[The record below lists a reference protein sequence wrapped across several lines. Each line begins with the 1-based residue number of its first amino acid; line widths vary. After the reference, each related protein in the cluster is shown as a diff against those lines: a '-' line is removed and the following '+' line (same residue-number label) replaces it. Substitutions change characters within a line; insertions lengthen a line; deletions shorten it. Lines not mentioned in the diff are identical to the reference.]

1 MSLKELYHNK
11 WARFGFWAILYI
23 LWVIWLGNYWWLF
36 GLIPI
41 FDGHIT
47 KKVKWLFWKFQFK
60 EDVVCTSSTKKFQT
74 NKFWTKE
81 FWTSRILHWKS
92 CILQCKNDGFWKVTK
107 RVLKRIG
114 ISLYRW
120 IDALIFATIVVTFL
134 NMFFFQAFKI
144 PSSSM
149 ESSLYTGDHLFVSKL
164 AYGPKLPQTPLTIP
178 FTHNVIA
185 GKESYSTLLQNDYRR
200 LKGFGHVETGDYV
213 VFAFPHGDT
222 VLVKDPA
229 ADYYTYVRTLG
240 REYTL
245 KHYGPVKVR
254 PSDKK
259 DHYVK
264 RCVAVAG
271 DTLTIKDGQVYIG
284 SQPQENWSGVQNSYS
299 VVTDGRR
306 INPKHLENLGIN
318 KSELWYSAELPG
330 YPAMALTADMV
341 EKVKSFRNVISVTA
355 NFDSYPADYPDSD
368 LTIFPF
374 SSDYKWTRDNF
385 GPLWIP
391 AKDATVELT
400 LKNLPLYERIIT
412 SYEGNELEVKDGKI
426 YINSEE
432 VQSYT
437 FKQDYYFM
445 MGDNRHNS
453 LDSRY
458 WGFVPEDHIVGKP
471 AVIWLSIEGNERFP
485 RNLKNIRWRRFFKFV

>member
-11 WARFGFWAILYI
+11 WARMCFWAVLYI

-47 KKVKWLFWKFQFK
+47 KKVKWLFWKK
-60 EDVVCTSSTKKFQT
+60 EY
-74 NKFWTKE
+74 KE
-81 FWTSRILHWKS
+81 
-92 CILQCKNDGFWKVTK
+92 GEK
-107 RVLKRIG
+107 RNALLDWV
-114 ISLYRW
+114 
-120 IDALIFATIVVTFL
+120 DAIIFAVVVVTFI
-134 NMFFFQAFKI
+134 NTFFFQAFKI

-185 GKESYSTLLQNDYRR
+185 GRESYSELIQNDYRR
-200 LKGFGHVETGDYV
+200 LKGFGHVKTGDYV
-213 VFAFPHGDT
+213 VFGFPHGDT
-222 VLVKDPA
+222 VLVREPA

-240 REYTL
+240 RDYTL
-245 KHYGPVKVR
+245 RNYGPIVVR

-271 DTLTIKDGQVYIG
+271 DTLTIKDGQVYVN
-284 SQPQENWSGVQNSYS
+284 SQPQENWPGVQNSYM
-299 VVTDGRR
+299 VVTDGKK
-306 INPKHLENLGIN
+306 INQKNLNKLDIN
-318 KSELWYSAELPG
+318 VGELWYYPELPG
-330 YPAMALTADMV
+330 YPEMPLTADML
-341 EKVKSFRNVISVTA
+341 EQVKSYSNVVSVTQ
-355 NFDSYPADYPDSD
+355 NIDSYPPDYPDSE

-374 SSDYKWTRDNF
+374 SSDYRWTRDNF

-391 AKDATVELT
+391 KKGVEVELT
-400 LKNLPLYERIIT
+400 VKNLPLYQRIIT
-412 SYEGNELEVKDGKI
+412 SYEGNDLEVKDGKI

-471 AVIWLSIEGNERFP
+471 AVIWLSIDGNKKFP
-485 RNLKNIRWRRFFKFV
+485 NNIRWRRFFKFV

>member
-11 WARFGFWAILYI
+11 WVRFGFWAVLYI

-47 KKVKWLFWKFQFK
+47 RKVKWLFWKQDLEK
-60 EDVVCTSSTKKFQT
+60 GE
-74 NKFWTKE
+74 
-81 FWTSRILHWKS
+81 
-92 CILQCKNDGFWKVTK
+92 K
-107 RVLKRIG
+107 RNAL
-114 ISLYRW
+114 LDW
-120 IDALIFATIVVTFL
+120 LDAIIFAVVVVTFI
-134 NMFFFQAFKI
+134 NTFFFQAFKI

-164 AYGPKLPQTPLTIP
+164 AYGPKMPQTPLTIP
-178 FTHNVIA
+178 FTHNVI
-185 GKESYSTLLQNDYRR
+185 GKRESYSTLIQSDYKR
-200 LKGFGHVETGDYV
+200 LKGFGEVETGDYV

-222 VLVKDPA
+222 VFVNEPS
-229 ADYYTYVRTLG
+229 ADYYTIIRTHG
-240 REYTL
+240 RDYAH
-245 KHYGPVKVR
+245 KMYGPIKVR

-271 DTLTIKDGQVYIG
+271 DSLEIRDGQVYINA
-284 SQPQENWSGVQNSYS
+284 QVQEVWPGVQNTYK
-299 VVTDGRR
+299 VVLRDRWFTEDEMDELKL
-306 INPKHLENLGIN
+306 NTSEVWLD
-318 KSELWYSAELPG
+318 KSLPG
-330 YPAMALTADMV
+330 YPALPLTEESL
-341 EKVKSFRNVISVTA
+341 EKLKRYSNVLSV
-355 NFDSYPADYPDSD
+355 NQNIDQWPADYPDSEQ
-368 LTIFPF
+368 TIFPF
-374 SSDYKWTRDNF
+374 SKNYKWTRDNF

-391 AKDATVELT
+391 EKGATVQLT
-400 LKNLPLYERIIT
+400 EENLPLYERIIT
-412 SYEGNELEVKDGKI
+412 SYEGNTLELKDGKY
-426 YINSEE
+426 YINSQEA
-432 VQSYT
+432 QSYT

-471 AVIWLSIEGNERFP
+471 ALIWLSIDGNKKFP
-485 RNLKNIRWRRFFKFV
+485 NNIRWRRFFKFV